1 MLKEKNITIQYRF
14 PEEKGPAREAE
25 QARELGRLNLDVL
38 VLSAYPS
45 IRAAK
50 EATKKISIVMASG
63 SDPVAAGVIESMT
76 RLEAMLRDPSAPRA
90 NSAAN
95 GWRYC

>member
-76 RLEAMLRDPSAPRA
+76 RLEAMLRDPSALARTQSEA
-90 NSAAN
+90 V
-95 GWRYC
+95 